1 MGIKD
6 SFHSAK
12 RSSSQEILSFGCDI
26 RLLLSILGG
35 FVIMAKGTAVITGA
49 GQGIGK
55 GIAERLAKDGF
66 AIVLGDLNEAVL
78 NSTVKEFKE
87 AGYQVA
93 SFVGDVTKPEDQRA
107 LVRQAV
113 NSFGS
118 VDVFVNNAGVAH
130 VGPVMELK
138 EKNLDLLFRVNVYGT
153 VFGIQAA
160 ATQMKDQPNGGKIIN
175 ACSIAGHQSFPMMG
189 LYSATKFAV
198 RGFTQAA
205 AKELAKFNITV
216 NAYCPGIVGTGMW
229 DRIDDVMTN
238 YEGTNKGDAFKKAI
252 ESISLGRPEKP
263 EDIANFVSFLASS
276 DSDYMTGQ
284 SVLIDGGIV
293 FN

>member
-1 MGIKD
+1 M
-6 SFHSAK
+6 S
-12 RSSSQEILSFGCDI
+12 
-26 RLLLSILGG
+26 
-35 FVIMAKGTAVITGA
+35 KGTAVITGA

-55 GIAERLAKDGF
+55 SIAERLAKDGF
-66 AIVLGDLNEAVL
+66 AVVLSDVNEAVL
-78 NSTVKEFKE
+78 KSAVDEFKD
-87 AGYQVA
+87 AGYQV
-93 SFVGDVTKPEDQRA
+93 SSLVSDVTKIEDQKA
-107 LVRQAV
+107 LAQHAADT
-113 NSFGS
+113 FGS

-130 VGPVMELK
+130 VGPVIDLQ
-138 EKNLDLLFRVNVYGT
+138 EKNLDLLFKVNVYGT
-153 VFGIQAA
+153 VYGIQAA
-160 ATQMKDQPNGGKIIN
+160 AEQMKKQSTGGKIIN

-205 AKELAKFNITV
+205 AKELAKDHITV

-229 DRIDDVMTN
+229 ERIDDVMTN
-238 YEGTNKGDAFKKAI
+238 YQGIKKGEAFKQAI
-252 ESISLGRPEKP
+252 ESIALGRSEEP

>member
-1 MGIKD
+1 MT
-6 SFHSAK
+6 
-12 RSSSQEILSFGCDI
+12 
-26 RLLLSILGG
+26 
-35 FVIMAKGTAVITGA
+35 KGTAVVTGA

-55 GIAERLAKDGF
+55 GVAERLAKDGF
-66 AIVLGDLNEAVL
+66 AIVLGDLNEEVL
-78 NSTVKEFKE
+78 NRTVTEFKE

-93 SFVGDVTKPEDQRA
+93 SSVGDVTKPEDQRA

-113 NSFGS
+113 SAFGS

-138 EKNLDLLFRVNVYGT
+138 EKNLDLLFRVNVFGT

-160 ATQMKDQPNGGKIIN
+160 ASQMMDQPKGGKIIN

-205 AKELAKFNITV
+205 AKELAKYNITV

-238 YEGTNKGDAFKKAI
+238 YEGTNKGEAFKKAI